1 MIKLICDKCAEEV
14 QGLHTEFDTEEI
26 RDAHGVLLRLPYRGK
41 YELCNKCYEQ
51 YKRLDLSI
59 SEYMEKPFDEL
70 NLLDNTF
77 KVGDEVITADGR
89 IGVIESI
96 CDCEHCKKRGFYEPE
111 VKLTTG
117 CDTIWITDT
126 DKENGFKR
134 FYKIGNQVYGN
145 IDDGAFYN
153 LRDRINEC
161 KKEISDSEAQLK
173 VLKQLQEDKRII
185 EEYEEYCECTK
196 KQDDDNWLDDI
207 DDF

>member
-14 QGLHTEFDTEEI
+14 SSLHTEFDTEEP
-26 RDAHGVLLRLPYRGK
+26 RDVHGVVITTFNKAK
-41 YELCNKCYEQ
+41 YELCSKCYEQ
-51 YKRLDLSI
+51 YKRLNLSI
-59 SEYMEKPFDEL
+59 SEYMGKSLDEL

-89 IGVIESI
+89 VGVIESI

-134 FYKIGNQVYGN
+134 FHKIGEQFFGN
-145 IDDGAFYN
+145 IDDDAFYN
-153 LRDRINEC
+153 LRDHINKC
-161 KKEISDSEAQLK
+161 KKEISDSEAQLEMLNK
-173 VLKQLQEDKRII
+173 IKRQRKLLEVLSN
-185 EEYEEYCECTK
+185 
-196 KQDDDNWLDDI
+196 DDC
-207 DDF
+207 